1 MIYGH
6 VKARFAQGLDMSVYQ
21 VFKEYKPAMKGFL
34 DYLPGSSV
42 LHKMHPLIKI
52 FVSILICAASFCSSN
67 PFYLLGVILFNVL
80 LAVTG
85 NGKIKKGNGLL
96 QRTLGILRGLI
107 KMSVFLFIL
116 QVLVIRQGEA
126 ILTFGSFSIT
136 GLAIQ
141 KALLLVL
148 RLMGATLP
156 LSILISVTNL
166 NDLSNTM
173 VKYLHIPYKYAF
185 TFTSAIRFI
194 PIFSIEMGAIIESQ
208 QARGVDFE
216 VKNPFKKF
224 GMILPL
230 CFPLLISSVR
240 KIESTATAAEL
251 RGFYL
256 RTRACCTKSYKAG
269 LRDIVFLIL
278 GAALLAGGIIL

>member
-1 MIYGH
+1 
-6 VKARFAQGLDMSVYQ
+6 
-21 VFKEYKPAMKGFL
+21 MKGFL

-42 LHKMHPLIKI
+42 LHRMHPLIKI
-52 FVSILICAASFCSSN
+52 FVSVLICAASFCSSN
-67 PFYLLGVILFNVL
+67 PFYLIGVIVFNVL
-80 LAVTG
+80 MAAAG
-85 NGKIKKGNGLL
+85 NGKIKNGNGLL
-96 QRTLGILRGLI
+96 KRTLGILKGLI
-107 KMSVFLFIL
+107 KMSIFLFIL
-116 QVLVIRQGEA
+116 QVLVIRQGDP
-126 ILTFGSFSIT
+126 ILTGSFSIT

-141 KALLLVL
+141 KGLLLVL

-194 PIFSIEMGAIIESQ
+194 PIFSIEMSGIIESQ

-240 KIESTATAAEL
+240 TSAPEPAAQNHTKYISATLFSCCSEPPFSPVEL
-251 RGFYL
+251 FYKK
-256 RTRACCTKSYKAG
+256 R
-269 LRDIVFLIL
+269 
-278 GAALLAGGIIL
+278 

>member
-1 MIYGH
+1 
-6 VKARFAQGLDMSVYQ
+6 
-21 VFKEYKPAMKGFL
+21 MKGFL
-34 DYLPGSSV
+34 DYLPGGSV
-42 LHKMHPLIKI
+42 LHKMHPLVKI
-52 FVSILICAASFCSSN
+52 FVSILICAAAFCSSN
-67 PFYLLGVILFNVL
+67 YFFLLGIILFNILMGVI
-80 LAVTG
+80 G
-85 NGKIKKGNGLL
+85 NGKERNGLL
-96 QRTLGILRGLI
+96 ARTFGILKGLI
-107 KMSVFLFIL
+107 KMSIFLVIL
-116 QVLVIRQGEA
+116 QLLVIRKGDPLFM
-126 ILTFGSFSIT
+126 IGSFAIT
-136 GLAIQ
+136 DVALE

-148 RLMGATLP
+148 RLIGATLP

-166 NDLSNTM
+166 NDLSNTL

-194 PIFSIEMGAIIESQ
+194 PIFSTEMSGIIESQ

-256 RTRACCTKSYKAG
+256 RTRACCTKSYKVHF
-269 LRDIVFLIL
+269 RDIVFMLM
-278 GAALLAGGIIL
+278 GVALLAGGIIL

>member
-1 MIYGH
+1 
-6 VKARFAQGLDMSVYQ
+6 
-21 VFKEYKPAMKGFL
+21 MKGFL
-34 DYLPGSSV
+34 DYLPGGSV
-42 LHKMHPLIKI
+42 LHKMHPLVKI
-52 FVSILICAASFCSSN
+52 FVSILICAAAFCSSN
-67 PFYLLGVILFNVL
+67 YFFLLGIILFNILMGVI
-80 LAVTG
+80 G
-85 NGKIKKGNGLL
+85 NGKERNGLL
-96 QRTLGILRGLI
+96 ARTFGILKGLI
-107 KMSVFLFIL
+107 KMSIFLVIL
-116 QVLVIRQGEA
+116 QLLVIRKGDPLFM
-126 ILTFGSFSIT
+126 IGSFAIT
-136 GLAIQ
+136 DIALE

-148 RLMGATLP
+148 RLIGATLP

-166 NDLSNTM
+166 NDLSNTL

-194 PIFSIEMGAIIESQ
+194 PIFSTEMSGIIESQ

-256 RTRACCTKSYKAG
+256 RTRACCTKSYKVHF
-269 LRDIVFLIL
+269 RDIVFMLM
-278 GAALLAGGIIL
+278 GAALLAGAIIL

>member
-1 MIYGH
+1 
-6 VKARFAQGLDMSVYQ
+6 
-21 VFKEYKPAMKGFL
+21 MKGFL
-34 DYLPGSSV
+34 DYLPGKSV
-42 LHKMHPLIKI
+42 LHKMHPLVKI

-67 PFYLLGVILFNVL
+67 YFFLLGIILINIL
-80 LAVTG
+80 LGAIG
-85 NGKIKKGNGLL
+85 NGKEHNGLL
-96 QRTLGILRGLI
+96 SRTFGILKGLV
-107 KMSVFLFIL
+107 KMSIFLFIL
-116 QVLVIRQGEA
+116 QLIVIRKGEPL
-126 ILTFGSFSIT
+126 LTFGSFSVTDI
-136 GLAIQ
+136 AVQ

-148 RLMGATLP
+148 RLIGATLP

-166 NDLSNTM
+166 SDLSNTM

-194 PIFSIEMGAIIESQ
+194 PVFSTEMSGIIESQ

-256 RTRACCTKSYKAG
+256 RTRACCTKSYKIYF
-269 LRDIVFLIL
+269 RDIVFLLIG
-278 GAALLAGGIIL
+278 GAILAGGILI

>member
-1 MIYGH
+1 
-6 VKARFAQGLDMSVYQ
+6 
-21 VFKEYKPAMKGFL
+21 MKGFL
-34 DYLPGSSV
+34 DYLPGGSV
-42 LHKMHPLIKI
+42 LHKMHPLVKI
-52 FVSILICAASFCSSN
+52 FVSILICAAAFCSSN
-67 PFYLLGVILFNVL
+67 YFFLLGIILFNILMGVI
-80 LAVTG
+80 G
-85 NGKIKKGNGLL
+85 NGKERNGLL
-96 QRTLGILRGLI
+96 ARTFGILKGLI
-107 KMSVFLFIL
+107 KMSIFLVIL
-116 QVLVIRQGEA
+116 QLLVIRKGDPLFM
-126 ILTFGSFSIT
+126 IGSFAIT
-136 GLAIQ
+136 DVALE

-148 RLMGATLP
+148 RLIGATLP

-166 NDLSNTM
+166 NDLSNTL

-194 PIFSIEMGAIIESQ
+194 PVFSTEMSGIIESQ

-256 RTRACCTKSYKAG
+256 RTRVCCTKSYKVHF
-269 LRDIVFLIL
+269 RDIVFMLM
-278 GAALLAGGIIL
+278 GAALLAGAIIL

>member
-1 MIYGH
+1 
-6 VKARFAQGLDMSVYQ
+6 
-21 VFKEYKPAMKGFL
+21 MKGFL

-42 LHKMHPLIKI
+42 LHRMHPLVKI
-52 FVSILICAASFCSSN
+52 FVSILICAASFCSAN
-67 PFYLLGVILFNVL
+67 FYYLLGVIGFNIL
-80 LAVTG
+80 MAYAG
-85 NGKIKKGNGLL
+85 SSGFKGNGLL
-96 QRTLGILRGLI
+96 QRTLGIFRGLI
-107 KMSVFLFIL
+107 KMSFFLFIL
-116 QVLVIRQGEA
+116 QVLVIRQGNP
-126 ILTFGSFSIT
+126 ILTIDSFAIT
-136 GLAIQ
+136 DLAVT
-141 KALLLVL
+141 KGLLLVL

-194 PIFSIEMGAIIESQ
+194 PIFSIEMSGIIESQ
-208 QARGVDFE
+208 QARGVNFE

-256 RTRACCTKSYKAG
+256 RTRACCTKSYKVHFC
-269 LRDIVFLIL
+269 DFVFLL
-278 GAALLAGGIIL
+278 MGAAVLAGGIIL

>member
-1 MIYGH
+1 
-6 VKARFAQGLDMSVYQ
+6 
-21 VFKEYKPAMKGFL
+21 MKGFL
-34 DYLPGSSV
+34 DYLQGNSI

-52 FVSILICAASFCSSN
+52 LVSFLICTAAFCSSSYY
-67 PFYLLGVILFNVL
+67 YLAGIILFNII
-80 LAVTG
+80 LAVIG
-85 NGKIKKGNGLL
+85 NRADKKSGNGLL
-96 QRTLGILRGLI
+96 KRTLGIVRGLF

-116 QVLVIRQGEA
+116 QILVIRTG
-126 ILTFGSFSIT
+126 TVVFSIGKLGIT
-136 GLAIQ
+136 DVGIS

-148 RLMGATLP
+148 RLTGAALP

-166 NDLSNTM
+166 NDLSNTL
-173 VKYLHIPYKYAF
+173 VKYLHIPYKFAF

-194 PIFSIEMGAIIESQ
+194 PVFSSEMSGIIESQ

-240 KIESTATAAEL
+240 KIEATATAAEL

-256 RTRACCTKSYKAG
+256 RTRHSCSKSYK
-269 LRDIVFLIL
+269 LHFCDIVFIL
-278 GAALLAGGIIL
+278 AGAALLAGAIIL

>member
-1 MIYGH
+1 
-6 VKARFAQGLDMSVYQ
+6 
-21 VFKEYKPAMKGFL
+21 MKGFL
-34 DYLPGSSV
+34 DYLPGGSV
-42 LHKMHPLIKI
+42 LHKMHPLVKI
-52 FVSILICAASFCSSN
+52 FVSILICAAAFCSSN
-67 PFYLLGVILFNVL
+67 YFFLLGIILFNILMGVI
-80 LAVTG
+80 G
-85 NGKIKKGNGLL
+85 NGKERNGLL
-96 QRTLGILRGLI
+96 ARTFGILKGLI
-107 KMSVFLFIL
+107 KMSIFLVIL
-116 QVLVIRQGEA
+116 QLLVIRKGDPLFM
-126 ILTFGSFSIT
+126 IGSFAIT
-136 GLAIQ
+136 DVALE

-148 RLMGATLP
+148 RLIGATLP

-166 NDLSNTM
+166 NDLSNTL
-173 VKYLHIPYKYAF
+173 VKYLNIPYKYAF

-194 PIFSIEMGAIIESQ
+194 PVFSTEMSGIIESQ

-256 RTRACCTKSYKAG
+256 RTRACCTKSYKVHF
-269 LRDIVFLIL
+269 RDLVFMLM

>member
-1 MIYGH
+1 
-6 VKARFAQGLDMSVYQ
+6 
-21 VFKEYKPAMKGFL
+21 MKGFL
-34 DYLPGSSV
+34 DYLTGNSV
-42 LHKMHPLIKI
+42 LHRMHPLVKI
-52 FVSILICAASFCSSN
+52 LVSILICAAAFCSSDYY
-67 PFYLLGVILFNVL
+67 YLAGIILFNIVL
-80 LAVTG
+80 GIIG
-85 NGKIKKGNGLL
+85 NGREHNGLL
-96 QRTLGILRGLI
+96 TRTFGILKGLV
-107 KMSVFLFIL
+107 KMSIFLFVL
-116 QVLVIRQGEA
+116 QLLVIRKGEP
-126 ILTFGSFSIT
+126 ILMLGSFAIT
-136 GLAIQ
+136 DIAVQ

-185 TFTSAIRFI
+185 TLTSAIRFI
-194 PIFSIEMGAIIESQ
+194 PVFSIEMNGIIESQ

-216 VKNPFKKF
+216 IKNPFKKL

-256 RTRACCTKSYKAG
+256 RTRNCCTKSY
-269 LRDIVFLIL
+269 RIHFCDIVFVLIG
-278 GAALLAGGIIL
+278 GAILAGGIII

>member
-1 MIYGH
+1 
-6 VKARFAQGLDMSVYQ
+6 
-21 VFKEYKPAMKGFL
+21 MKGFL
-34 DYLPGSSV
+34 DYLPGGSV
-42 LHKMHPLIKI
+42 LHKMHPLVKI
-52 FVSILICAASFCSSN
+52 FVSILICAAAFCSSN
-67 PFYLLGVILFNVL
+67 YFFLLGIILFNILMGVI
-80 LAVTG
+80 G
-85 NGKIKKGNGLL
+85 NGKERNGLL
-96 QRTLGILRGLI
+96 ARTFGILKGLI
-107 KMSVFLFIL
+107 KMSIFLVIL
-116 QVLVIRQGEA
+116 QLLVIRKGDPLFM
-126 ILTFGSFSIT
+126 IGSFAIT
-136 GLAIQ
+136 DVALG

-148 RLMGATLP
+148 RLIGATLP

-166 NDLSNTM
+166 NDLSNTL

-194 PIFSIEMGAIIESQ
+194 PVFSTEMSGIIESQ

-256 RTRACCTKSYKAG
+256 RTRACCTKSYKVHF
-269 LRDIVFLIL
+269 RDLVFMFM

>member
-1 MIYGH
+1 
-6 VKARFAQGLDMSVYQ
+6 
-21 VFKEYKPAMKGFL
+21 
-34 DYLPGSSV
+34 
-42 LHKMHPLIKI
+42 
-52 FVSILICAASFCSSN
+52 
-67 PFYLLGVILFNVL
+67 
-80 LAVTG
+80 
-85 NGKIKKGNGLL
+85 
-96 QRTLGILRGLI
+96 
-107 KMSVFLFIL
+107 MSVFLFIL

-269 LRDIVFLIL
+269 LRDIVFLLL

>member
-1 MIYGH
+1 
-6 VKARFAQGLDMSVYQ
+6 
-21 VFKEYKPAMKGFL
+21 MKGFL
-34 DYLPGSSV
+34 DYLPGGSV
-42 LHKMHPLIKI
+42 LHKMHPLVKI
-52 FVSILICAASFCSSN
+52 FVSILICAAAFCSSN
-67 PFYLLGVILFNVL
+67 YFFLLGIILFNILMGVI
-80 LAVTG
+80 G
-85 NGKIKKGNGLL
+85 NGKERNGLL
-96 QRTLGILRGLI
+96 ARTFGILKGLI
-107 KMSVFLFIL
+107 KMSIFLVIL
-116 QVLVIRQGEA
+116 QLLVIRKGDPLFM
-126 ILTFGSFSIT
+126 IGSFAIT
-136 GLAIQ
+136 DVALE

-148 RLMGATLP
+148 RLIGATLP

-166 NDLSNTM
+166 NDLSNTL

-194 PIFSIEMGAIIESQ
+194 PVFSTEMSGIIESQ

-256 RTRACCTKSYKAG
+256 RTRACCTKSYKVHF
-269 LRDIVFLIL
+269 RDIVFMLM

>member
-1 MIYGH
+1 
-6 VKARFAQGLDMSVYQ
+6 
-21 VFKEYKPAMKGFL
+21 MKGLL
-34 DYLPGSSV
+34 DYLPGGSI
-42 LHKMHPLIKI
+42 LHKMHPLVKI
-52 FVSILICAASFCSSN
+52 FVSILICAAAFCSSN
-67 PFYLLGVILFNVL
+67 YFYLAGIIIFNILMG
-80 LAVTG
+80 AVG
-85 NGKIKKGNGLL
+85 NGKERNGLL
-96 QRTLGILRGLI
+96 SRTFGIFKGLF
-107 KMSVFLFIL
+107 KMSIFLFIL
-116 QVLVIRQGEA
+116 QILVIRKGEA
-126 ILTFGSFSIT
+126 LFMLGNFAIT
-136 GLAIQ
+136 DIAVQ
-141 KALLLVL
+141 KAALLVL
-148 RLMGATLP
+148 RLIGATLP

-166 NDLSNTM
+166 SDLSNTL

-194 PIFSIEMGAIIESQ
+194 PVFSTEMNGIIESQ

-256 RTRACCTKSYKAG
+256 RTRACCTKSYR
-269 LRDIVFLIL
+269 LYFRDVAFMII
-278 GAALLAGGIIL
+278 GGALLAGAIIL

>member
-1 MIYGH
+1 
-6 VKARFAQGLDMSVYQ
+6 
-21 VFKEYKPAMKGFL
+21 MKGFL
-34 DYLPGSSV
+34 DYLPGGSV
-42 LHKMHPLIKI
+42 LHKMHPLVKI

-67 PFYLLGVILFNVL
+67 YFFLLGIILFNIL
-80 LAVTG
+80 MGAVG
-85 NGKIKKGNGLL
+85 NGKDRSGLL
-96 QRTLGILRGLI
+96 SRTFGILKGLV
-107 KMSVFLFIL
+107 KMSIFLFIL
-116 QVLVIRQGEA
+116 QLLVIRKGEP
-126 ILTFGSFSIT
+126 ILMLGSFAIT
-136 GLAIQ
+136 DIAME

-148 RLMGATLP
+148 RLIGATLP

-166 NDLSNTM
+166 SDLSNAL

-194 PIFSIEMGAIIESQ
+194 PIFSTEMNGIIESQ

-240 KIESTATAAEL
+240 KIEATATAAEL

-256 RTRACCTKSYKAG
+256 RTRACCTKSYLIH
-269 LRDIVFLIL
+269 LRDIVFIL
-278 GAALLAGGIIL
+278 VGAALLAGGIII

>member
-1 MIYGH
+1 
-6 VKARFAQGLDMSVYQ
+6 
-21 VFKEYKPAMKGFL
+21 MKGFL

-42 LHKMHPLIKI
+42 LHKMHPLVKI
-52 FVSILICAASFCSSN
+52 LVSILICAASFCSSN
-67 PFYLLGVILFNVL
+67 PFYLIGVIVFNVL
-80 LAVTG
+80 MAAAG
-85 NGKIKKGNGLL
+85 NTTKGAGIHGNGLL
-96 QRTLGILRGLI
+96 QRSLGILKGLI
-107 KMSVFLFIL
+107 KMSIFLFIL
-116 QVLVIRQGEA
+116 QVLVIRQGEP
-126 ILTFGSFSIT
+126 ILTLGSFYIT

-141 KALLLVL
+141 KGLLLVL

-194 PIFSIEMGAIIESQ
+194 PIFSIEMSGIIESQ

-216 VKNPFKKF
+216 IKNPFKKF

-256 RTRACCTKSYKAG
+256 RTRACCTKSYKVHF
-269 LRDIVFLIL
+269 RDFVFLLL
-278 GAALLAGGIIL
+278 GAAVLTGGIIL

>member
-1 MIYGH
+1 
-6 VKARFAQGLDMSVYQ
+6 
-21 VFKEYKPAMKGFL
+21 MKGFL

-42 LHKMHPLIKI
+42 LHKMHPLVKI
-52 FVSILICAASFCSSN
+52 FVSVLICAASFCSSN
-67 PFYLLGVILFNVL
+67 PFYLIGVILFNVL
-80 LAVTG
+80 IAVAG
-85 NGKIKKGNGLL
+85 NAGLIHGNGLL

-107 KMSVFLFIL
+107 KMSIFLFVL
-116 QVLVIRQGEA
+116 QVLVIRQGEP
-126 ILTFGSFSIT
+126 ILTIGSFSIT

-148 RLMGATLP
+148 RLMGAALP

-194 PIFSIEMGAIIESQ
+194 PIFSIEMSAIIESQ

-216 VKNPFKKF
+216 VKSPIKKF

-256 RTRACCTKSYKAG
+256 RTRACCTESYKVHFH
-269 LRDIVFLIL
+269 DIIFLL
-278 GAALLAGGIIL
+278 MGAAVLAGGIIL

>member
-1 MIYGH
+1 
-6 VKARFAQGLDMSVYQ
+6 
-21 VFKEYKPAMKGFL
+21 MKGFL
-34 DYLPGSSV
+34 DYLPGRSP
-42 LHKMHPLIKI
+42 LHKMHPLTKI
-52 FVSILICAASFCSSN
+52 FVSVLICASAFCSSN
-67 PFYLLGVILFNVL
+67 LFFLLGIIAFN
-80 LAVTG
+80 LAMAAAG
-85 NGKIKKGNGLL
+85 SRGKNGLFT
-96 QRTLGILRGLI
+96 RTLGILKGLV
-107 KMSVFLFIL
+107 KMSLFLFIL
-116 QVLVIRQGEA
+116 QVLVIRSGNSILNLGGFAVTDEA
-126 ILTFGSFSIT
+126 V
-136 GLAIQ
+136 Q
-141 KALLLVL
+141 KGLLLVL

-166 NDLSNTM
+166 NDLSNAM

-194 PIFSIEMGAIIESQ
+194 PIFSIEMGGIIESQ

-240 KIESTATAAEL
+240 KIESTAVAAEL

-256 RTRACCTKSYKAG
+256 RTRACCTKSYKIH
-269 LRDIVFLIL
+269 LRDIVFLLL
-278 GAALLAGGIIL
+278 GAVLLSGGIIL

>member
-1 MIYGH
+1 
-6 VKARFAQGLDMSVYQ
+6 
-21 VFKEYKPAMKGFL
+21 MKGFL
-34 DYLPGSSV
+34 DYLPGKSV
-42 LHKMHPLIKI
+42 LHKMHPFIKI

-67 PFYLLGVILFNVL
+67 YFFLLGIILINIL
-80 LAVTG
+80 LGAIG
-85 NGKIKKGNGLL
+85 NGKEHNGLL
-96 QRTLGILRGLI
+96 SRTFGILKGLV
-107 KMSVFLFIL
+107 KMSIFLFIL
-116 QVLVIRQGEA
+116 QLIVIRKGEPL
-126 ILTFGSFSIT
+126 LTFGSFSIT
-136 GLAIQ
+136 DIAVQ

-148 RLMGATLP
+148 RLIGATLP

-166 NDLSNTM
+166 SDLSNTM

-194 PIFSIEMGAIIESQ
+194 PVFSTEMSGIIESQ

-256 RTRACCTKSYKAG
+256 RTRACCTKSYKIYF
-269 LRDIVFLIL
+269 RDIVFLLIG
-278 GAALLAGGIIL
+278 GAILAGGILI

>member
-1 MIYGH
+1 
-6 VKARFAQGLDMSVYQ
+6 
-21 VFKEYKPAMKGFL
+21 MKGFL
-34 DYLPGSSV
+34 DYLPGGSV
-42 LHKMHPLIKI
+42 LHKMHPLVKI
-52 FVSILICAASFCSSN
+52 FVSILICAAAFCSSN
-67 PFYLLGVILFNVL
+67 YFFLLGIILFNILMGVI
-80 LAVTG
+80 G
-85 NGKIKKGNGLL
+85 NGKERNGLL
-96 QRTLGILRGLI
+96 ARTFGILKGLI
-107 KMSVFLFIL
+107 KMSIFLVIL
-116 QVLVIRQGEA
+116 QLLVIRKGDPLFMIGNFA
-126 ILTFGSFSIT
+126 ITDVALE
-136 GLAIQ
+136 

-148 RLMGATLP
+148 RLIGATLP

-166 NDLSNTM
+166 NDLSNTL

-194 PIFSIEMGAIIESQ
+194 PVFSTEMSGIIESQ

-256 RTRACCTKSYKAG
+256 RTRACCTKSYKVHF
-269 LRDIVFLIL
+269 RDIVFMLM
-278 GAALLAGGIIL
+278 GAALLAGAIIL

>member
-1 MIYGH
+1 
-6 VKARFAQGLDMSVYQ
+6 
-21 VFKEYKPAMKGFL
+21 
-34 DYLPGSSV
+34 
-42 LHKMHPLIKI
+42 MHPLVKI

-67 PFYLLGVILFNVL
+67 YFFLLGIILINIL
-80 LAVTG
+80 LGAIG
-85 NGKIKKGNGLL
+85 NGKKHNGLL
-96 QRTLGILRGLI
+96 SRTFGILKGLV
-107 KMSVFLFIL
+107 KMSIFLFIL
-116 QVLVIRQGEA
+116 QLIVIRKGEPL
-126 ILTFGSFSIT
+126 LTFGSFSIT
-136 GLAIQ
+136 DIAVQ

-148 RLMGATLP
+148 RLIGATLP

-166 NDLSNTM
+166 SDLSNTM

-194 PIFSIEMGAIIESQ
+194 PVFSTEMSGIIESQ

-256 RTRACCTKSYKAG
+256 RTRACCTKSYKIYF
-269 LRDIVFLIL
+269 RDIFFLLIG
-278 GAALLAGGIIL
+278 GAILAGGILI

>member
-1 MIYGH
+1 
-6 VKARFAQGLDMSVYQ
+6 
-21 VFKEYKPAMKGFL
+21 MKGFL

-42 LHKMHPLIKI
+42 LHRMHPLVKI
-52 FVSILICAASFCSSN
+52 FVSILICAASFCSAN
-67 PFYLLGVILFNVL
+67 FYYLLGVIGFNIL
-80 LAVTG
+80 MAYAG
-85 NGKIKKGNGLL
+85 SSGFKGNGLL

-107 KMSVFLFIL
+107 KMSFFLFIL
-116 QVLVIRQGEA
+116 QVLVIRQGNP
-126 ILTFGSFSIT
+126 ILTIGSFAIT
-136 GLAIQ
+136 DLAVT
-141 KALLLVL
+141 KGLLLVL

-194 PIFSIEMGAIIESQ
+194 PIFSIEMSGIIESQ
-208 QARGVDFE
+208 QARGVNFE

-256 RTRACCTKSYKAG
+256 RTRACCTKSYKVHFCD
-269 LRDIVFLIL
+269 LVFLL
-278 GAALLAGGIIL
+278 MGAAVLAGGIIL